1 LRSIKEKVL
10 LNFGS
15 TVLPMTAGLVAIP
28 ILIENMGVERF
39 GLLSIAWMI
48 VGYFGLLDMGLGR
61 ALTQRI
67 ASNLGAGKVDNIKP
81 IISFSLKIV
90 LVVGITS
97 ATALF
102 LFSDYL
108 VFNVFDITETY
119 REETKYGMYWVALT
133 IPLVVL
139 STALFGILEGFQ
151 YFGWTAVIRLPLNI
165 LMFFAPVA
173 GLWVGESLDIAIFT
187 LFVVR
192 FLTFVALSFVIYR
205 ELKGFQASRISKE
218 EKRSLLTFGGWI
230 SLSNLVSPIMVYFD
244 RFYIASVLGA
254 SLVAYYTTPLDLLV
268 KATLIPFAII
278 SVMFSFF
285 ATHWHEDWQK
295 VVDAYKK
302 TLAFIFAIM
311 LAFLIVVYFGA
322 EIGLRVWI
330 DQEFSS
336 NSYQLAQILA
346 IGIFFNGLAMVPFAL
361 VQGIGRSDL
370 TAKFH
375 LFELPIFIFMLVYG
389 VAEYGLIGAA
399 WAWTARVTLDC
410 ALLISTSLVLL
421 KGKRCA

>member
-1 LRSIKEKVL
+1 
-10 LNFGS
+10 
-15 TVLPMTAGLVAIP
+15 
-28 ILIENMGVERF
+28 
-39 GLLSIAWMI
+39 
-48 VGYFGLLDMGLGR
+48 
-61 ALTQRI
+61 
-67 ASNLGAGKVDNIKP
+67 
-81 IISFSLKIV
+81 
-90 LVVGITS
+90 
-97 ATALF
+97 
-102 LFSDYL
+102 
-108 VFNVFDITETY
+108 
-119 REETKYGMYWVALT
+119 MYWVALT

-268 KATLIPFAII
+268 KATVIPFAII
-278 SVMFSFF
+278 GVMFSFF
-285 ATHWHEDWQK
+285 ANHWQEDRRK
-295 VVDAYKK
+295 VVEAYNK
-302 TLAFIFAIM
+302 TLMVTFLIM
-311 LAFLIVVYFGA
+311 LSFLGVVYFGA
-322 EIGLRVWI
+322 EAGLSTWI
-330 DQEFSS
+330 DKDFSS
-336 NSYQLAQILA
+336 NSFRLAQILS

-361 VQGIGRSDL
+361 IQGIGRSDL

-375 LFELPIFIFMLVYG
+375 LIELPLFILMLVYA
-389 VAEYGLIGAA
+389 VQELGLVGAA
-399 WAWTARVTLDC
+399 IVWTVRVGVDLF
-410 ALLISTSLVLL
+410 LLFFAAQRLL
-421 KGKRCA
+421 KSV